1 MEIINFINNL
11 DNSLSEKKSK
21 FNSVSDIEK
30 KKIYPFLESDDT
42 DDITFE
48 FLVDANVNKDRY
60 ELTDLEMIYFQRK
73 VCNFI
78 KKNENVVKNYIDPYN
93 VTRVSP
99 LSLIN
104 FTFDNETISKND
116 LIKNKDFS
124 YVKNHNKIEKL
135 GIYLL
140 PKEASP
146 AFKNFKMVINFLKK
160 HFDLYIFLENNEY
173 DMDECDKF
181 ILSNTN
187 HYYIANKS
195 DGELFDFIYDKQLT
209 LLISIY
215 GFWKRQNTFKGK
227 PVPVMVNYLEPS
239 IIYPTYFYDY
249 NLVDEHIDEVL
260 KTVLDTNKF
269 KTMVLKDTFIFPIP
283 YYSNFKT
290 LKDPVYNP
298 EDIRLGVI
306 LHGAKISYKL
316 VKLLKEIISIS
327 PKIKLTIYGYFK
339 DGWVKK
345 LFDSDQVVHDKYDH
359 KNPDKLLDNILYIDT
374 IIYNN
379 HSTALELL
387 KLRRPLISYFNNKT
401 YHGSFSQ
408 SIIKNIN
415 MEKYL
420 LAKNIT
426 QYKKLV
432 ELYISNEKTYNKLYQ
447 KFVKNIDDSKILS
460 FENYAEKL
468 ANSLNDSFN
477 NDIKINNELY
487 KN

>member
-1 MEIINFINNL
+1 MEVINFINNI
-11 DNSLSEKKSK
+11 DNSLIEKKSK
-21 FNSVSDIEK
+21 FNNASSIEK
-30 KKIYPFLESDDT
+30 KKIYLFLESEDT
-42 DDITFE
+42 NEITFE
-48 FLVDANVNKDRY
+48 FLVDVNVNKDKY
-60 ELTDLEMIYFQRK
+60 KLTELEMIYFQK
-73 VCNFI
+73 KICDFI
-78 KKNENVVKNYIDPYN
+78 KENGNVKKYYIDPFN

-104 FTFDNETISKND
+104 FTFDNERISSNNLKKNV
-116 LIKNKDFS
+116 DFS
-124 YVKNHNKIEKL
+124 YVKNHNKIERL

-146 AFKNFKMVINFLKK
+146 AYKNFKMVINFLKN
-160 HFDLYIFLENNEY
+160 HFDLYIFLENEEY

-187 HYYIANKS
+187 YYYIANKS
-195 DGELFDFIYDKQLT
+195 DDELFDFIYDKQLT

-227 PVPVMVNYLEPS
+227 PVPIMINYLEPS

-260 KTVLDTNKF
+260 KSVLDYNKF
-269 KTMVLKDTFIFPIP
+269 KTMVLKGTFIFPIP
-283 YYSNFKT
+283 YYSNFKS

-306 LHGAKISYKL
+306 LHGAKFSYKL
-316 VKLLKEIISIS
+316 LKLLKEIISIS
-327 PKIKLTIYGYFK
+327 PKIKLTLYGYFSE
-339 DGWVKK
+339 GWVDK
-345 LFDSDQVVHDKYDH
+345 LFNSNQVVHDKYDH
-359 KNPDKLLDNILYIDT
+359 KNPDKLLSNIFYIDT
-374 IIYNN
+374 IISNN

-415 MEKYL
+415 MERYL
-420 LAKNIT
+420 IAKNIK
-426 QYKKLV
+426 QYKKLI
-432 ELYISNEKTYNKLYQ
+432 ELYISDERIYNKLYQ
-447 KFVKNIDDSKILS
+447 KFVKNIDESKILS
-460 FENYAEKL
+460 FENYAGNL
-468 ANSLNDSFN
+468 ANCLNDSFN
-477 NDIKINNELY
+477 KDIKLNNELF
-487 KN
+487 KS